1 MLNWLSRGK
10 LTTLAFHKVPTVAHA
25 LTPAEPNLDA
35 FKAVL
40 QAVTQVFRILPLDEA
55 LTALRAG
62 SLPANA
68 ACLTF
73 DDGYPDWSK
82 GVAAVLEQRGL
93 HATFFVTS
101 GQFAGQPLWNERI
114 LHAVAGAPDGTPG
127 LLLPGSVL
135 PLGFEGEE
143 QRRRTVVELDRALKY
158 HAVADRECLLQTLE
172 SHTRADLSKVP
183 VMSAADLREIHAKG
197 FGIGAHSISHPILK
211 LCDEREAYQEIGG
224 AREHLEAL
232 IRGKVSSFA
241 YPNGIPGQD
250 FGPEHV
256 QMVQKAGYQ
265 FALTTQDGVA
275 SAATSLLQI
284 PRFTP
289 WGPSHPLRVAQM
301 MRNLMRKPRMLE
313 QAHGARKRALMVAF
327 HFPPQ
332 TGSSGILRTLNF
344 VKHLPA
350 HGWDTSVLTA
360 TPGAFEE
367 QRSDLISSIPP
378 QVRVLRAFALDAARH
393 LSIKG
398 KYLQMLALP
407 DRWSTWWFGAV
418 LSGLREIRLHRPQLI
433 WSTYPITTAHLIGRT
448 LARLSGLPWVAD
460 FRDPMINGDYP
471 SGLMQ
476 RRVWQWLEAGVMKD
490 AIRCVFTT
498 ERAAQTYRD
507 RYPHWAHK
515 CSVVENGYDEDA
527 FQGNQPLRE
536 GVAEGQLLLLHSGI
550 IYPRDRDPGPFFAV
564 IRRVLDQGLV
574 GRDQLKVRF
583 RAPKHADE
591 VMALVE
597 QHGLQGVVEVA
608 PPIPYRQ
615 AIAEMMG
622 ADLLLVFQGSHFN
635 TQVPAKIYEY
645 LRTGQPIL
653 ALVDPLGDTA
663 GQLRRFHGL
672 TLCDIRVEQDIAQGL
687 QAWLSGKEGHV
698 AARANTQAAQSFSRS
713 SQAGEL
719 AALMDTCM
727 EATSA
732 RKESLASK

>member
-1 MLNWLSRGK
+1 MLSRLFRGK
-10 LTTLAFHKVPTVAHA
+10 LTTLAFHKVPVARHV
-25 LTPAEPNLDA
+25 LTPAEMDLDA

-40 QAVTQVFRILPLDEA
+40 QSVTQVFRILPLEEA
-55 LTALRAG
+55 LTAMRAG
-62 SLPANA
+62 SLPVNA
-68 ACLTF
+68 ACITF

-82 GVAAVLEQRGL
+82 GVVPVLQQLGL

-101 GQFAGQPLWNERI
+101 GQLDGQPMWNERI

-127 LLLPGSVL
+127 LLLPGSTL
-135 PLGFEGEE
+135 PLGFEGVEE
-143 QRRRTVVELDRALKY
+143 RRRTVVALERTLKY
-158 HAVADRECLLQTLE
+158 CALADRECWLQVLE
-172 SHTRADLSKVP
+172 RHTHADVSHVP
-183 VMSAADLREIHAKG
+183 VMNLADLRDIHAKG
-197 FGIGAHSISHPILK
+197 FGIGAHSISHPILR

-224 AREHLEAL
+224 AKEHLEAL
-232 IRGKVSSFA
+232 IRGKVCSYA
-241 YPNGIPGQD
+241 YPNGIPDQD

-275 SAATSLLQI
+275 SATTSLLQI

-289 WGPSHPLRVAQM
+289 WGPSHPLRVMQLV
-301 MRNLMRKPRMLE
+301 RNLMREPHMLKPANSE
-313 QAHGARKRALMVAF
+313 RKRALMVAF

-350 HGWDTSVLTA
+350 QGWDTSVLTV

-378 QVRVLRAFALDAARH
+378 QARVLRAFALDSARH

-407 DRWSTWWFGAV
+407 DRWSTWWFSAV
-418 LSGLREIRLHRPQLI
+418 LSGLREIRRQRPQLI

-471 SGLMQ
+471 SDLMQ
-476 RRVWQWLEAGVMKD
+476 RRVWQWLERGVMKD
-490 AIRCVFTT
+490 ATRCVFTT

-507 RYPHWAHK
+507 RYPHWAYK
-515 CSVVENGYDEDA
+515 CTVVENGYDEDA
-527 FQGNQPLRE
+527 FQGNGPLRE

-550 IYPRDRDPGPFFAV
+550 MYPRDRDPSPFFAV
-564 IRRVLDQGLV
+564 IRQLLDQGLV
-574 GRDQLKVRF
+574 GRDRLKVRF
-583 RAPKHADE
+583 RAPKHAHE
-591 VMALVE
+591 VMALAE
-597 QHGLQGVVEVA
+597 HHGLQGVVEVA

-635 TQVPAKIYEY
+635 AQIPAKIYEY
-645 LRTGQPIL
+645 LRTGQPIF
-653 ALVDPLGDTA
+653 ALVDPAGDTA
-663 GQLRRFHGL
+663 SQLRKFQGL
-672 TLCDIRVEQDIAQGL
+672 TLCDIRDGQDIAQGL
-687 QAWLSGKEGHV
+687 QAWLSGKEGHL
-698 AARANTQAAQSFSRS
+698 AARANMQAAQGFSRR

-719 AALMDTCM
+719 SALMDACIE
-727 EATSA
+727 EASA
-732 RKESLASK
+732 RR